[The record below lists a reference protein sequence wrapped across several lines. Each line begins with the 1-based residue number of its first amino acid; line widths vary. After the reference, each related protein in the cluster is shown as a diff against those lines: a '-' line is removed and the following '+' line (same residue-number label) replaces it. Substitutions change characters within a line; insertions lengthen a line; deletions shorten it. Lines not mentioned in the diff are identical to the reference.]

1 MTEMVIQKR
10 SAPRR
15 RWYACGYPDT
25 SNSKGAPGTRDTLA
39 FKVINA
45 DNKKKEITKKY
56 IHWFVQTNNSKLYNS
71 TRFEIWRQEHTVKGS
86 MQR

>member
-45 DNKKKEITKKY
+45 DKKKEITKNIYTLVCSNKQQR
-56 IHWFVQTNNSKLYNS
+56 IVQ
-71 TRFEIWRQEHTVKGS
+71 
-86 MQR
+86 